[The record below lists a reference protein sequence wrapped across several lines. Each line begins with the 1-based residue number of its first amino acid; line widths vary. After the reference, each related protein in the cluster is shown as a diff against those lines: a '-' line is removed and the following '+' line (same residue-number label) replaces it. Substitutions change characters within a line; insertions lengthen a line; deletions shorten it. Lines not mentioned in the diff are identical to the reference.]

1 MFGFLIGLGVFW
13 LLVWTFIFIVGVVAK
28 EEWMQ
33 GWGVLGVFISLF
45 YLFSVAVGRLVAG
58 I

>member
-13 LLVWTFIFIVGVVAK
+13 LLVWMFIFIVGVGTK
-28 EEWMQ
+28 EESMQ
-33 GWGVLGVFISLF
+33 GFGMLGVFITLF